1 MLFRSDPIDRLE
13 DSLNDI
19 IPDSPTKPY
28 DMYEVIGAIV
38 DNGEFLE
45 IQKDYAKNIII
56 GFARFNG
63 QSVGIVAN
71 QPKYLAGVLDS
82 NASRKG
88 ARFVRFCDAFNIPIV
103 SLVDVPGFLPGTGQ
117 EYNGVI
123 LHGAK
128 LLYAYGEATVDRKS
142 TRLNSSHTTVPR
154 MPSSA

>member
-1 MLFRSDPIDRLE
+1 MTHFTAKTEEEGFELIRKLLSYIPQNNLEEAPYVDCTDPIDRLE

-71 QPKYLAGVLDS
+71 QLSIWLVCRQQRISQGCTF
-82 NASRKG
+82 R
-88 ARFVRFCDAFNIPIV
+88 AFLRCIQYSYRIV
-103 SLVDVPGFLPGTGQ
+103 SRRTG
-117 EYNGVI
+117 I
-123 LHGAK
+123 
-128 LLYAYGEATVDRKS
+128 
-142 TRLNSSHTTVPR
+142 
-154 MPSSA
+154 PSGNRSGIQRRYPSWC